1 MANKAAGVEQP
12 LEETLLI
19 GWLKKNY
26 TGIEFIAKKL
36 DYEAHDRTNQLVE
49 AIQNLDENK
58 NLFDQKSAV
67 VDVWRSLIGKAI
79 VYLKYKD

>member
-1 MANKAAGVEQP
+1 MTDKKAKVVQS

-36 DYEAHDRTNQLVE
+36 DYEAHDRTKKLVE
-49 AIQNLDENK
+49 AIQNLDEDK
-58 NLFDQKSAV
+58 NF
-67 VDVWRSLIGKAI
+67 AI
-79 VYLKYKD
+79 RIAKN